1 MSYNEDNNVYE
12 KVLFTEQ
19 EQKIMDEVRKKTI
32 RIEDMSFEDAIELK
46 TKLDKQ
52 REEIKENEAKTLH
65 LGLYFNK

>member
-1 MSYNEDNNVYE
+1 
-12 KVLFTEQ
+12 
-19 EQKIMDEVRKKTI
+19 MDDVRKKTI